1 MNATAMTW
9 WQVAAAVPL
18 VGVAVAAAGYQR
30 LGLTRDLVTAAV
42 RAAAQLAAVGA
53 VLLLLFAHAA
63 TAGIL
68 GWIAVMLLI
77 AGQVAGRRG
86 RVVPRAR
93 VLATIAIATGSLPV
107 LVALTV
113 FGVLAVRAEVMIP
126 ISGMVIA
133 TAMQAGGV
141 TLLRVAEDVGH
152 HRPAIETRLALGMPA
167 TAAFAPHRRS
177 AVRTALLPAIDST
190 KVVGLVS
197 LPGAM
202 TGLIIAGVDPLTAI
216 RYQVVVMYMLLA
228 AATSAATTSAYL
240 AHHALFDTTAHRLRT
255 PETAGGPG
263 RWTIRGVVRR

>member
-18 VGVAVAAAGYQR
+18 VATAAYQR

-42 RAAAQLAAVGA
+42 RAAVQLAAVGA

-63 TAGIL
+63 TAGTT

-77 AGQVAGRRG
+77 AGQVAGGRG
-86 RVVPRAR
+86 RAVPRAR
-93 VLATIAIATGSLPV
+93 ILATAAVAAGSLPV
-107 LVALTV
+107 LVVLIV
-113 FGVLAVRAEVMIP
+113 FGVLEVRAEVVIP

-133 TAMQAGGV
+133 TAMQASGL
-141 TLLRVAEDVGH
+141 TLVRVAEDVGH

-177 AVRTALLPAIDST
+177 AVRTALLPAVDST

-216 RYQVVVMYMLLA
+216 RYQIVVMYMLLA
-228 AATSAATTSAYL
+228 AATVAATTSAYL
-240 AHHALFDTTAHRLRT
+240 AHHTLFDTTAHRLRT
-255 PETAGGPG
+255 SETAGEA
-263 RWTIRGVVRR
+263 RWWVIRGAARR

>member
-1 MNATAMTW
+1 MTW

-18 VGVAVAAAGYQR
+18 VGVAVATAAYQR

-42 RAAAQLAAVGA
+42 RAAVQLAAVGA

-63 TAGIL
+63 TAGTT

-77 AGQVAGRRG
+77 AGQVAGGRG
-86 RVVPRAR
+86 RAVPRAR
-93 VLATIAIATGSLPV
+93 ILATAAVAAGSLPV
-107 LVALTV
+107 LVVLIV
-113 FGVLAVRAEVMIP
+113 FGVLEVRAEVVIP

-133 TAMQAGGV
+133 TAMQASGL
-141 TLLRVAEDVGH
+141 TLVRVAEDVGH

-177 AVRTALLPAIDST
+177 AVRTALLPAVDST

-216 RYQVVVMYMLLA
+216 RYQIVVMYMLLA
-228 AATSAATTSAYL
+228 AATVAATTSAYL
-240 AHHALFDTTAHRLRT
+240 AHRALFDSTAHRLRT
-255 PETAGGPG
+255 SAGPAPFLPNQL
-263 RWTIRGVVRR
+263 RKSRS

>member
-18 VGVAVAAAGYQR
+18 VGAAVAAAAYQR

-42 RAAAQLAAVGA
+42 RAAVQLAAVGA
-53 VLLLLFAHAA
+53 VLLLLLFAHAA
-63 TAGIL
+63 TAGTI
-68 GWIAVMLLI
+68 GWVALMLLI

-93 VLATIAIATGSLPV
+93 VLATVAIAVGSLPV
-107 LVALTV
+107 LVALIV
-113 FGVLAVRAEVMIP
+113 FGVLAARAEVMIP

-133 TAMQAGGV
+133 TAMQATGV
-141 TLLRVAEDVGH
+141 TLLRVGEDIGH

-167 TAAFAPHRRS
+167 TTAFAPHRRS
-177 AVRTALLPAIDST
+177 AVRTALLPAVDST

-216 RYQVVVMYMLLA
+216 RYQIVVMYMLLA
-228 AATSAATTSAYL
+228 AATLAATTGAYL
-240 AHHALFDTTAHRLRT
+240 AHHALFDTTAHRLRV
-255 PETAGGPG
+255 PEQA
-263 RWTIRGVVRR
+263 